1 MARFVGTLVKR
12 DTTLKET
19 KTSFSST
26 VSCLMNWVNS
36 KELRTWCSV
45 LPTSGNKML
54 TRCLDSEYVG
64 KDIKD
69 TMGLSGMSGLWISGR
84 A

>member
-1 MARFVGTLVKR
+1 MAWFVGILVKR

-26 VSCLMNWVNS
+26 VCCLMNWANS
-36 KELRTWCSV
+36 RELWTWCSV
-45 LPTSGNKML
+45 LPTSGDKML

-64 KDIKD
+64 EDMKD
-69 TMGLSGMSGLWISGR
+69 TMGLSGISGLWILGR